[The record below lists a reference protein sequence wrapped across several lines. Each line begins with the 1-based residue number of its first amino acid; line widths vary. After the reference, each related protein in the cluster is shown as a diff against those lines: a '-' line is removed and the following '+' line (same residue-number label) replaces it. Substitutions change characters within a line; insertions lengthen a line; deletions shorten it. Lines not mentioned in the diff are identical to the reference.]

1 MIEYRFIKEEE
12 LTKEL
17 FKDFI
22 RHQIVNDCW
31 RREEGKWVIK
41 PDPCCNLFLSMV
53 QFT

>member
-31 RREEGKWVIK
+31 RHGRKESG
-41 PDPCCNLFLSMV
+41 
-53 QFT
+53 

>member
-22 RHQIVNDCW
+22 RHQIVNDCCTEAQQY
-31 RREEGKWVIK
+31 RQEHVEQEPYDCQLECDV
-41 PDPCCNLFLSMV
+41 
-53 QFT
+53 